1 MLLEGVGL
9 LLGFEIPFCL
19 EQYRTFLCVFFELRK
34 VPPTPEIS
42 VYSFF
47 SVLAFVLVSSSG
59 IPSTLAYSSVDS
71 VFMFSHFLF
80 LSQSCIIQAKT
91 VPHGERLVDTKNRTS
106 SAGPSLQPASTGQK
120 IKIMNLNNCSPPIK
134 FSLVDVLVYIYI
146 I

>member
-1 MLLEGVGL
+1 M

-71 VFMFSHFLF
+71 VFMFSHFLLHSGRGGKNLQFVLSITDSFFFF
-80 LSQSCIIQAKT
+80 LFAILILYSVATSAA
-91 VPHGERLVDTKNRTS
+91 VPSVT
-106 SAGPSLQPASTGQK
+106 
-120 IKIMNLNNCSPPIK
+120 I
-134 FSLVDVLVYIYI
+134 F
-146 I
+146 